1 MSTYTKCTYK
11 RVCMCVLFTHIH
23 ATLHIQRKTYAKL
36 CILTGVIKL
45 THKRETIKY
54 IFNVIVVIVFFL
66 LSFWLLKFSS
76 AVL

>member
-1 MSTYTKCTYK
+1 
-11 RVCMCVLFTHIH
+11 MCVLFTHIH

-54 IFNVIVVIVFFL
+54 IFNVIVVIVFF
-66 LSFWLLKFSS
+66 SFVFLVIKI
-76 AVL
+76 